1 MRIQL
6 SIVLL
11 AATQLGATECG
22 EVLRDPGFDLWCG
35 DQLCS
40 WKVVRGDAKRV
51 DTWHAGDSGVEL
63 IGLDAAISQLSP
75 VTSGDGTC
83 IRFDFVANVESDVE
97 ASLGIDVYG
106 DGKLEHALPIPKSD
120 WKPLTYTLH
129 MGKPFTGIRFELAK
143 KGRGS
148 AVFANIAAE
157 TVLASECEG
166 LTQIAPGLA
175 PLGARCVNDAI
186 CESGMCRLVDDPDAV
201 FGETLHCV
209 ACDATSCPAGD
220 VCGVAEPISPVLLVP
235 MRCEPAASSE
245 LGDLCAT
252 HLECATGVCTNGV
265 CSTCDLGTN
274 PCANGEACRS
284 AWIHGPYVC
293 AAGEARRISGEA
305 CATDADCA
313 SGRCNG
319 DSRNACRT
327 DGRPCGNDHN
337 CPVLDNSLTPGAC
350 EPVGVTGGTCQ

>member
-6 SIVLL
+6 TLLLL
-11 AATQLGATECG
+11 AATQLGATDCG

-51 DTWHAGDSGVEL
+51 DTWHEGDSGVEL

-83 IRFDFVANVESDVE
+83 IRFNFVANVESDVE
-97 ASLGIDVYG
+97 ASLNIDVYG
-106 DGKLEHALPIPKSD
+106 DGKIEHPLAIPKSN

-129 MGKPFTGIRFELAK
+129 MGRPFTGIRFELAK
-143 KGRGS
+143 KGRGR
-148 AVFANIAAE
+148 ATFANIAAE
-157 TVLASECEG
+157 TVPVAECEG
-166 LTQIAPGLA
+166 LTEIAPGPA
-175 PLGARCVNDAI
+175 PLGARCVADAT
-186 CESGMCRLVDDPDAV
+186 CESGMCRLVDDPDSI
-201 FGETLHCV
+201 FGQSLRCV

-235 MRCEPAASSE
+235 MRCEAAASSE

-252 HLECATGVCTNGV
+252 DAECATGICYGGA
-265 CSTCDLGTN
+265 CSTCNPTSA
-274 PCANGEACRS
+274 PCANGEACS
-284 AWIHGPYVC
+284 LAWGFGPSVC
-293 AAGEARRISGEA
+293 SPGGARRTSGEA
-305 CATDADCA
+305 CATDTDCT

-319 DSRNACRT
+319 GLRKACST
-327 DGRPCGNDHN
+327 DGRPCGNDTN
-337 CPVLDNSLTPGAC
+337 CPVVDNSLTPGTC
-350 EPVGVTGGTCQ
+350 STVGVTGGTCQ